1 MAKSPELDAIPFL
14 VTLLDEAFSKK
25 SWHGTTLRGSVRG
38 VDPAIA
44 AKRPAE
50 GRNSVHDLVVHC
62 AYWKYVVRRRLL
74 GERRGSFPLPGT
86 NWFRRTPETWDSD
99 VRLLEGQH
107 RALVAAVTDM
117 RAFTPKQLW
126 LVRGAAAHDLYH
138 AGQIGLLKKLV
149 VRG

>member
-1 MAKSPELDAIPFL
+1 MPTGQKLDANAFL

-38 VDPAIA
+38 VGAELA
-44 AKRPAE
+44 AFRPAE
-50 GRNSVHDLVVHC
+50 GRNSIHDLVVHC

-86 NWFRRTPETWDSD
+86 NWIRRSAEHWEAD
-99 VRLLEGQH
+99 VRLLEEQH
-107 RALVAAVTDM
+107 RALVAAVAGM

-138 AGQIGLLKKLV
+138 DGQIGLLKKLAA
-149 VRG
+149 